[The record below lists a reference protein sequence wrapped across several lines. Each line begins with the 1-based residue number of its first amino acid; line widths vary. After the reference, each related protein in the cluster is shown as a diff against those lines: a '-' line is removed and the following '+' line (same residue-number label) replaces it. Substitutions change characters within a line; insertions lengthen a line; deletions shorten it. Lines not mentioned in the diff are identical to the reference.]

1 MTMTEKTMKNKPIRL
16 AIIISCVTAIA
27 ACTPRQMTKE
37 QTGTAIGAGT
47 GAAIG
52 ASVSKK
58 NRAAGALIGA
68 LIGGFIGNRIGA
80 HLDERDLESLQQKV
94 LDVASTGQSNRPVT
108 WHSDHSGASAVI
120 TPTGSPR
127 VEKKTKRIVRDAE
140 VVLTSIPLE
149 QAIGTRVTK
158 SRVNMR
164 LGPGTEHPVKL
175 VLDRGE
181 AFQVM
186 GRTRNDWYLLAEN
199 GTAIGYVSG
208 AYLALP
214 GERGYAANQNA
225 DSESRKQ
232 QANIRQEQQARTPI
246 QTSEANLT
254 LTRTCRQVIVKE
266 RDPNGRVIENKVDTC
281 AAADGSWGA

>member
-1 MTMTEKTMKNKPIRL
+1 MKKSSMRL
-16 AIIISCVTAIA
+16 AIIISYATAVA

-37 QTGTAIGAGT
+37 QTGTAIGVGT

-52 ASVSKK
+52 ASISKD
-58 NRAAGALIGA
+58 NRAVGALIGA

-80 HLDERDLESLQQKV
+80 HLDAQDRESLQQKV
-94 LDVASTGQSNRPVT
+94 LDVAATGQSNRPVT

-120 TPTGSPR
+120 TPTGNPR
-127 VEKKTKRIVRDAE
+127 VEKKTKRIIRDSE
-140 VVLTSIPLE
+140 VVLTSTPLE
-149 QAIGTRVTK
+149 QATGMRVTK

-181 AFQVM
+181 AFQVL
-186 GRTRNDWYLLAEN
+186 GKTKNNWYLLAEN

-214 GERGYAANQNA
+214 SERSYATNQNA
-225 DSESRKQ
+225 GTESRQ
-232 QANIRQEQQARTPI
+232 PQANIRQEQQARTPI

-254 LTRTCRQVIVKE
+254 LTRTCRQGNRQRTRPE
-266 RDPNGRVIENKVDTC
+266 RASN
-281 AAADGSWGA
+281 